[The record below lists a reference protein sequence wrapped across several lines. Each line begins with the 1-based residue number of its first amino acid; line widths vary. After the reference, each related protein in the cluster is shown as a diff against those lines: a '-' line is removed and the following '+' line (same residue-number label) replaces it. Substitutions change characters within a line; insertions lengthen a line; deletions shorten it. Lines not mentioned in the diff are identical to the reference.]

1 VIALVILVAL
11 LGGGIWVVVRVA
23 RVARTVGPVGRDGDH
38 DGASSLMALA
48 ASLMPKDFSGW
59 GAAMRSEFEQVE
71 GRPARWHFALGC
83 LRTALRPTHGIG
95 GNRRRVA
102 VAITCGIILGAA
114 LAIYGQLR
122 YPAET
127 AWGPGY
133 DVLLVLFLIAG
144 TWLALRGCGRSSTGA
159 RISAHHGIVAGVA
172 VGVMYL
178 VAVTPL
184 TDGGYVGL
192 LGVGTTIV
200 AGAMATRANS
210 DNPTGVRTGM
220 WVGLWVGLIS
230 GVVFFVGLMTL
241 TFAAAGWWTYDHEA
255 VSAFN
260 GFGPVTE
267 RGHRLAQWPGF
278 AAFLVRRESAVALL
292 VGFIIG
298 PLLAIAAGT
307 VGGAIGGR
315 RQRSGGLAAGPA

>member
-1 VIALVILVAL
+1 MIALVIVLAL

-23 RVARTVGPVGRDGDH
+23 RTVGPVWRDGGH

-48 ASLMPKDFSGW
+48 SSLMPEDSSRW
-59 GAAMRSEFEQVE
+59 GAAMGSEFEQVE
-71 GRPARWHFALGC
+71 GRTARWHFALGC
-83 LRTALRPTHGIG
+83 LRTALHPTHGIG
-95 GNRRRVA
+95 ANRRRAA
-102 VAITCGIILGAA
+102 VAITSAIVVCAA
-114 LAIYGQLR
+114 LAIFGQVR
-122 YPAET
+122 YPTAT
-127 AWGPGY
+127 AWESGY
-133 DVLLVLFLIAG
+133 GVLLVGFLLAG
-144 TWLALRGCGRSSTGA
+144 TWLVLRGCQPSSIEA
-159 RISAHHGIVAGVA
+159 QVSAKHGIVAGVA

-184 TDGGYVGL
+184 PYGGYAGL
-192 LGVGTTIV
+192 LGVGTTIA
-200 AGAMATRANS
+200 AGAMATRANG
-210 DNPTGVRTGM
+210 DNPTGVRTGL

-260 GFGPVTE
+260 GFGVVTE
-267 RGHRLAQWPGF
+267 RGHQLAQWPGF

-292 VGFIIG
+292 VGFVVG
-298 PLLAIAAGT
+298 PLLAVAAGM

-315 RQRSGGLAAGPA
+315 RQGSGGLAAGPA